1 MGVAAA
7 SLDSRDVYLIRH
19 AVAEDLD
26 QLREFMRSRRVHV
39 RAKDD
44 GTVRASVPDAPT
56 PTHERRELAGCVAT
70 WNALNPD
77 SQIDLVGTTSNG
89 SRARLTEN
97 NGPDQESRSR

>member
-1 MGVAAA
+1 M
-7 SLDSRDVYLIRH
+7 YLIRH

-26 QLREFMRSRRVHV
+26 QLREFMRNRRIRV
-39 RAKDD
+39 RAED
-44 GTVRASVPDAPT
+44 GTVRVSVPDAPT
-56 PTHERRELAGCVAT
+56 PMHERRELTGCVAT